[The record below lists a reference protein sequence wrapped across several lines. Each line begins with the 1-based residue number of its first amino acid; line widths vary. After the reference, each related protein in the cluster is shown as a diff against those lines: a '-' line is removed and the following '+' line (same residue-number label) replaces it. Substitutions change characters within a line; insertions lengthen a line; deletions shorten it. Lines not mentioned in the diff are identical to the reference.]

1 VKLAT
6 KFRSNSLRAIAFY
19 YAPKTRPTA
28 PLVAERKSLD
38 IIRAIPRAFRGR
50 GKGSAVSCYLLSRGK
65 GGGSAAT
72 LTYVQGRWTLGE
84 IPPVPCTLP
93 PYLGLRGA
101 RRKGKTVLEPG
112 ENGLSNDISFIYV
125 GRKAKK
131 LLKVKFNNLVILS
144 PISYLA
150 FKVLIIA
157 RVTFEFPVSSVLVFL
172 MLCLFPV

>member
-1 VKLAT
+1 M
-6 KFRSNSLRAIAFY
+6 
-19 YAPKTRPTA
+19 
-28 PLVAERKSLD
+28 
-38 IIRAIPRAFRGR
+38 
-50 GKGSAVSCYLLSRGK
+50 SCYLLSRGK
-65 GGGSAAT
+65 GVRGHAHLCPG
-72 LTYVQGRWTLGE
+72 
-84 IPPVPCTLP
+84 PVVPRRNTPCTLP

-131 LLKVKFNNLVILS
+131 LLKVEINNLVILR

-150 FKVLIIA
+150 VKVLLTA
-157 RVTFEFPVSSVLVFL
+157 RVTFAFSVSSVLVFL